1 MANFFP
7 PGNYVGQHESNV
19 FPAKKGKVPKFMNA
33 NATGRTGYLLMSFV
47 AMKSSLLVRVD
58 LLLDT

>member
-1 MANFFP
+1 
-7 PGNYVGQHESNV
+7 
-19 FPAKKGKVPKFMNA
+19 MNA